1 MKQRNKAPDVIKD
14 TVDSGDKLEKP
25 AQVDTGVRY
34 RYRDTGVRYRW
45 RDTGVKYRY
54 RDTGVS
60 YR

>member
-34 RYRDTGVRYRW
+34 RYRIQESVIDRGYRSQ
-45 RDTGVKYRY
+45 V
-54 RDTGVS
+54 
-60 YR
+60 

>member
-34 RYRDTGVRYRW
+34 RYRDTGVRYR
-45 RDTGVKYRY
+45 YRIQESVIDRGY
-54 RDTGVS
+54 RSQV
-60 YR
+60 